1 MMFRFPSSML
11 SACLL
16 LAVSGIG
23 DAGAQQ
29 ASEVELPKLN
39 LQQYAPATEA
49 VPDLRSESGRL
60 TLSALLTAKGEPV
73 TTGIVWRVFGST
85 PGNDG
90 RLKLIAKV
98 EGGTTTL
105 DVPEGA
111 YLVHAAFGRAG
122 ATKKI
127 LVGTERIEETLV
139 LDAGALAMRAEESSG
154 ASIPPFKLRFA
165 VYEAEVDAAGE
176 RRLIVDNVSPG
187 ALVRLSEGNYHI
199 VSSYGSVNAIM
210 RTDIRVEPGV
220 VTEATV
226 QHRAAEVIL
235 KLVARPG
242 GEALA
247 DTSWSVYTE
256 SGELLFQSVG
266 AYAPV
271 VLAEGGYTA
280 VAKHRD
286 RVFEKPITVET
297 GKNGEVEVLADF

>member
-1 MMFRFPSSML
+1 MRFPL
-11 SACLL
+11 SAALVLFSLL
-16 LAVSGIG
+16 PAA
-23 DAGAQQ
+23 DPAAAQS
-29 ASEVELPKLN
+29 APDLDLPKLN
-39 LQQYAPATEA
+39 LQQYAPADEA
-49 VPDLRSESGRL
+49 VPDLRRETGRL
-60 TLSALLTAKGEPV
+60 QLEAKLTDKGEPV
-73 TTGIVWRVFGST
+73 QAGIVWRVFEAD
-85 PGNDG
+85 PGPDG
-90 RLKLIAKV
+90 RLRLIAKA
-98 EGGTTTL
+98 EGGPASL
-105 DVPEGA
+105 DVPEGT

-127 LVGTERIEETLV
+127 VVGTERVEEVLV

-154 ASIPPFKLRFA
+154 NAIPPFKLRFA
-165 VYEAEVDAAGE
+165 VYEAEVDEAGE
-176 RRLIVDNVSPG
+176 RRLIVDNVAPG
-187 ALVRLSEGNYHI
+187 AIVRLSEGNYHI
-199 VSSYGSVNAIM
+199 VSSYGAVNAIM

-226 QHRAAEVIL
+226 QHRAAELIL

-256 SGELLFQSVG
+256 SGELLFQSIG

-286 RVFEKPITVET
+286 RVFEKPIMVES
-297 GKNGEVEVLADF
+297 GKNGEVEVLAEF